1 MLVSGEFSWL
11 APVVGS
17 GGLGSEGRMKWQIPP
32 SIVKQ
37 STEAEDGQNPLRS
50 SPHAPNPAV
59 APVLKCKASSLT
71 VVFSF
76 LNTGVLPYEMG
87 PGSAFPGGGL

>member
-1 MLVSGEFSWL
+1 MLLVRGEFSWL
-11 APVVGS
+11 APADGS

-32 SIVKQ
+32 LQLKTVHRNSRH
-37 STEAEDGQNPLRS
+37 A

-59 APVLKCKASSLT
+59 APVLKCKARSLT

-76 LNTGVLPYEMG
+76 LSTEVLPYEMG
-87 PGSAFPGGGL
+87 PWSAFPGGGL